1 MPRYFDPQLYDKLQA
16 ITHVWNILTK
26 AINFRMVLKLML
38 LLRSSNFQSIIVT
51 LPISR

>member
-1 MPRYFDPQLYDKLQA
+1 MPLYFDPQLYDKLQA
-16 ITHVWNILTK
+16 ITHMWNILTK

-38 LLRSSNFQSIIVT
+38 LRSSNFQFIIVT